1 MKRVSHQNLIPMNTL
16 VKNRKQQYTF
26 PAHVFKPFS
35 LPFHKQLLQ
44 PIHGAAQLVREGGD
58 FVERQ
63 IELPQ

>member
-1 MKRVSHQNLIPMNTL
+1 MNTL